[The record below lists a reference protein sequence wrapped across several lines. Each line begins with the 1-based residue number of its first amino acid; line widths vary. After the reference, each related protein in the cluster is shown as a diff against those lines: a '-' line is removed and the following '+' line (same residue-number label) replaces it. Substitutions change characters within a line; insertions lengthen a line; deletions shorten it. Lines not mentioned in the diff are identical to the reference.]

1 MCGVHESGMTDRH
14 RDRREYMRRFMWAKR
29 HAADDEKETPKDA
42 KTEVKGLANTEDA
55 EAEEHSPRG
64 SEKR

>member
-1 MCGVHESGMTDRH
+1 MTDHH

-42 KTEVKGLANTEDA
+42 RTEVKGLASIKENK
-55 EAEEHSPRG
+55 
-64 SEKR
+64 KRAH